1 MIILFNN
8 DALVASFLIQCIKYT
23 HWCCTSHAFNRLSW
37 TKCVWCDQSELAHY
51 ISIIVTQALHLVQ
64 GCLHGTS
71 WHFCTFL
78 SSIQVPFGALYLF
91 KTYQHVM
98 LAQIQ
103 PSCYFAAVQNLIYV
117 VLCKQGA
124 TSHFGT
130 KSAPRW
136 TGMGSACIILFI
148 HLSCC
153 CHYGH
158 KWSSSHPTKKPLSVQ
173 LFLCKHCLM

>member
-23 HWCCTSHAFNRLSW
+23 HWCCTSQALNRLSW

-64 GCLHGTS
+64 GCLQGTS
-71 WHFCTFL
+71 WHFYTSL
-78 SSIQVPFGALYLF
+78 SSKQVPFGALYLF

-117 VLCKQGA
+117 VLYKQGA

-136 TGMGSACIILFI
+136 TGMGSAWMIIHPLELL
-148 HLSCC
+148 LSQWTQVV
-153 CHYGH
+153 
-158 KWSSSHPTKKPLSVQ
+158 K
-173 LFLCKHCLM
+173 